1 MYNGWLINLT
11 TIKVKS
17 SSDIT
22 PTNMKCEKVP
32 LQHYGNMS
40 DLCQPLKRVSAKI
53 CRDCVYFR

>member
-22 PTNMKCEKVP
+22 PTNMKCEKV
-32 LQHYGNMS
+32 HCNIMAMS
-40 DLCQPLKRVSAKI
+40 DLRQPLKRVSAK
-53 CRDCVYFR
+53 R